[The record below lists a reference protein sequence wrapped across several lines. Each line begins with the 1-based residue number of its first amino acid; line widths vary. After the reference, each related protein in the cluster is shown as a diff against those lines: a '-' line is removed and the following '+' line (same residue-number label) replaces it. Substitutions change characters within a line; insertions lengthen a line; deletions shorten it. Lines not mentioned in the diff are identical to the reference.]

1 MSSSAALPLEET
13 VAPEPI
19 HREEQTSPSAAWG
32 PVKRFFLRFGFA
44 YFLFMMLP
52 FDVAVLPFGRVLLKP
67 YETLWESVGT
77 SVGLQVFGVTVTI
90 IPNNGSGDTTYDY
103 VRTFCHL
110 VLAGLLG
117 LLWTILDKK
126 RERDPRLHEW
136 FRVYLRFS
144 LAVAMIVYGTIK
156 LIPTQFG
163 VIGFRRLL
171 QPFGEASP
179 MGLLWAFM
187 AASPPYT
194 AFTGAV
200 ETLGGVL
207 LIPRRT
213 TLLGALV
220 SAGAMLQVLV
230 LNLCYDVPVKLFS
243 ANLLAMALLLAAPDL
258 RRLTDL
264 FLFNR
269 RVEPA
274 EIRPLF
280 ARRRLNRA
288 AAMVWGLGLAAF
300 TVFSLYGA
308 YQANKTYAHLAP
320 KPPLYGAWEVEEFVM
335 DGSVRPPLLTDTERW
350 RQVVFEYPDYVSFQL
365 MQKSEGRS
373 RRNYGLKLDST
384 KKTLTLQTL
393 DTAKKETVF
402 SYRQPEP
409 GILTLEGTLEGKEIR
424 ARLRRIDES
433 EFLLVSRGFHWINET
448 PFNR

>member
-13 VAPEPI
+13 VAPEPVQP
-19 HREEQTSPSAAWG
+19 EEQTSPSPAWG
-32 PVKRFFLRFGFA
+32 PAKRFLLRFGFV
-44 YFLFMMLP
+44 YFLFVMVP
-52 FDVAVLPFGRVLLKP
+52 FDVAVLPFGRVVLKP
-67 YETLWESVGT
+67 YETFWEAAATNVGR
-77 SVGLQVFGVTVTI
+77 QVFGVSFDI
-90 IPNNGSGDTTYDY
+90 IENNGSGDTTYDY

-117 LLWTILDKK
+117 LLWTILDRK
-126 RERDPRLHEW
+126 RSRDPRLYEW

-144 LAVAMIVYGTIK
+144 LAMTMIVYGTIK
-156 LIPTQFG
+156 LVPTQFG
-163 VIGFRRLL
+163 TLGFRRLL

-200 ETLGGVL
+200 ETFGGLL

-220 SAGAMLQVLV
+220 SAGALLQVLV

-243 ANLLAMALLLAAPDL
+243 SNLLAMALLLAAPDL
-258 RRLTDL
+258 RRLANL

-280 ARRRLNRA
+280 ARRGLNRA
-288 AAMVWGLGLAAF
+288 AAALWGSGLVAF
-300 TVFSLYGA
+300 TLYSLYGA
-308 YQANKTYAHLAP
+308 YQGNKQYGFLAP
-320 KPPLYGAWEVEEFVM
+320 KPPLHGVWEVEEFVM

-350 RQVVFEYPDYVSFQL
+350 RRIFFEYPDYLSIQL
-365 MQKSEGRS
+365 MQNARP
-373 RRNYGLKLDST
+373 RNYGLKLEST

-393 DTAKKETVF
+393 DTSKQETVF

-409 GILTLEGTLEGKEIR
+409 KVLTLEGTLEGKAIR

-433 EFLLVSRGFHWINET
+433 EFLLVSRGFHWINER